1 MEGQES
7 LLDTLFD
14 EENLEDGQDVE
25 MLDVEE
31 GEFVELNPRTR
42 AGESSNDHD
51 IQENKESNKPSS
63 KQKKRKKKNKRKR
76 GGNVGPNVTD
86 INRFVLDA
94 CKRLRETKSYL
105 MYTAVGCLGVAA
117 LSDLIKEVD
126 AIQAC
131 GGQKTS
137 DGSRFRKGGG
147 ILWNIIKARDPNAYK
162 EIMRQ
167 GREFEK
173 QFKQQKQE
181 PAAQHAETPPA
192 NAPLDASQ
200 NKKGNP
206 SGNLEL
212 GPHDQSQRD
221 AVQTRASVHERI
233 RMPVIYDDCLFGG
246 EDPKDK
252 LADDRAAP
260 ATLEKRGFPAPI

>member
-14 EENLEDGQDVE
+14 EENLEAGQDVE

-31 GEFVELNPRTR
+31 GEFVEPIQRTR
-42 AGESSNDHD
+42 AGESSNVHD
-51 IQENKESNKPSS
+51 IQEIQESNRPNS
-63 KQKKRKKKNKRKR
+63 KQKKKKKKNKRRR
-76 GGNVGPNVTD
+76 GGSVGPNVTD
-86 INRFVLDA
+86 VNRFVIDA
-94 CKRLRETKSYL
+94 CKRLREPKSYL

-137 DGSRFRKGGG
+137 DGSRFRRGGG
-147 ILWNIIKARDPNAYK
+147 VLWNIIKVRDPNAYK

-181 PAAQHAETPPA
+181 PPVQHRDTPSK
-192 NAPLDASQ
+192 NTPLAGNQ
-200 NKKGNP
+200 IEGNP
-206 SGNLEL
+206 SDNMDLA
-212 GPHDQSQRD
+212 PHDQSQHG
-221 AVQTRASVHERI
+221 AEPKRASAHERI
-233 RMPVIYDDCLFGG
+233 RMPVIYDDFLVGG
-246 EDPKDK
+246 EDSKDK
-252 LADDRAAP
+252 LADEEAA
-260 ATLEKRGFPAPI
+260 AAVQAA

>member
-14 EENLEDGQDVE
+14 GENFEAGQDVE

-31 GEFVELNPRTR
+31 GEFVEPIQRTR
-42 AGESSNDHD
+42 AGESSNVHD
-51 IQENKESNKPSS
+51 TQENQESNRPSS
-63 KQKKRKKKNKRKR
+63 NQKKKKKKNKRRR
-76 GGNVGPNVTD
+76 GGSVGPNVTD
-86 INRFVLDA
+86 VNRFVIDA
-94 CKRLRETKSYL
+94 CKRLREPKSYL

-137 DGSRFRKGGG
+137 DGSRFRRGGG
-147 ILWNIIKARDPNAYK
+147 VLWNIIKVRDPNAYK

-181 PAAQHAETPPA
+181 PPVQHRDAPSK
-192 NAPLDASQ
+192 NAPLA
-200 NKKGNP
+200 GNP
-206 SGNLEL
+206 SDNMDLA
-212 GPHDQSQRD
+212 PHDQIQHEAGPKRTS
-221 AVQTRASVHERI
+221 AHERI
-233 RMPVIYDDCLFGG
+233 RMPVIYDDFLVGG
-246 EDPKDK
+246 ENSKDK
-252 LADDRAAP
+252 LADEEAAAAVP
-260 ATLEKRGFPAPI
+260 AM